1 MPDMCTD
8 RFSTYFDYV
17 IRTFNNTCKVPG
29 ISSTDTMTMLNL
41 PLGDPKISMD
51 CDRVSRILHTT
62 MIQAMRMPGLNALE
76 KNMPILQIPIQLP
89 LRVDALYQPVVQ

>member
-41 PLGDPKISMD
+41 PLGDPKNFD
-51 CDRVSRILHTT
+51 GLRPC
-62 MIQAMRMPGLNALE
+62 IQDSPHNDDTSHENARSERPGKEHAH
-76 KNMPILQIPIQLP
+76 PADTYPTSFT
-89 LRVDALYQPVVQ
+89 R